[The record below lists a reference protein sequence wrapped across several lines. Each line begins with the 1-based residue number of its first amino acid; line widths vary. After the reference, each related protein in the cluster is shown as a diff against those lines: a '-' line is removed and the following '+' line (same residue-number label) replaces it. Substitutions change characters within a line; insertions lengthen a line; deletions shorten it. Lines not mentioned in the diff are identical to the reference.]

1 MKLAIGILMGLIWGA
16 LAGLLNITINKGLLK
31 KNSTNA
37 LMAGNLARL
46 AVDFAA
52 MAAVYLLRDVL
63 PFSWE
68 GPACSLLSP
77 LSSDVLAPRAS
88 PAGRRLEPL
97 VAVVLLLSD
106 LRRRQRHPYPP
117 LQLASAADGGP
128 ELQGQRP

>member
-1 MKLAIGILMGLIWGA
+1 MNMKLAIGILMGLIWGA
-16 LAGLLNITINKGLLK
+16 LAGLLNITMNKGLLK

-68 GPACSLLSP
+68 AALIGTAVALSIVTIIFAF
-77 LSSDVLAPRAS
+77 SYGKNSK
-88 PAGRRLEPL
+88 
-97 VAVVLLLSD
+97 
-106 LRRRQRHPYPP
+106 
-117 LQLASAADGGP
+117 
-128 ELQGQRP
+128 